1 MRKLTRFMR
10 KSVGK
15 LTRKIDKQEFD
26 VTHKEKNICHIPT
39 SKKETVKM
47 LRTFMFNECNK
58 YWRTLPAPVA
68 TLKRQFL
75 TELMEK
81 LEN

>member
-1 MRKLTRFMR
+1 MS
-10 KSVGK
+10 KSVGR
-15 LTRKIDKQEFD
+15 LTKKIDKQEYD
-26 VTHKEKNICHIPT
+26 VSFKDRSICHIPT

-47 LRTFMFNECNK
+47 LRTFITNECNK

>member
-1 MRKLTRFMR
+1 MS

-15 LTRKIDKQEFD
+15 LTRKIDRQEYD

-47 LRTFMFNECNK
+47 LRTFVFNECGK
-58 YWRTLPAPVA
+58 CWSQLPAPVA

-75 TELMEK
+75 REMMEK

>member
-1 MRKLTRFMR
+1 MK

-15 LTRKIDKQEFD
+15 LTRKIDKQVYEVNFKD
-26 VTHKEKNICHIPT
+26 RSICHVPAN
-39 SKKETVKM
+39 KKETVKM
-47 LRTFMFNECNK
+47 LRTFVFNECNK
-58 YWRTLPAPVA
+58 CWQTLPAPVA

-75 TELMEK
+75 TELTEK

>member
-1 MRKLTRFMR
+1 MMKLTRFMS
-10 KSVGK
+10 KSVGR
-15 LTRKIDKQEFD
+15 LTRKIDKQEYD
-26 VTHKEKNICHIPT
+26 VNFKDRSICHIPT
-39 SKKETVKM
+39 SKKEAVKM
-47 LRTFMFNECNK
+47 LRTFTLNECEK
-58 YWRTLPAPVA
+58 SWRNMPREVA

>member
-1 MRKLTRFMR
+1 MSR

-15 LTRKIDKQEFD
+15 LTRKIDKQEYD
-26 VTHKEKNICHIPT
+26 VTYKDRSICHVPANR
-39 SKKETVKM
+39 KEALNL
-47 LRTFMFNECNK
+47 LRTFVTNECSK

-75 TELMEK
+75 REMMEK